1 MPGSGLWHPPP
12 YLANNEKLKVQRIT
26 REESKE
32 PPESRKGEE
41 RGKRGRQVGL
51 RNQWEGGSRMEEEI
65 EKNEVVVMGFCKQFW
80 KTIQMKYWLFP
91 KIIIIIIIKG

>member
-1 MPGSGLWHPPP
+1 
-12 YLANNEKLKVQRIT
+12 
-26 REESKE
+26 
-32 PPESRKGEE
+32 
-41 RGKRGRQVGL
+41 
-51 RNQWEGGSRMEEEI
+51 MEEEI